1 MEKKIVINYND
12 KQTRV
17 ALLED
22 GRAAEIYM
30 ERPVQQRMIGNIYK
44 GKVENVLPGMQA
56 AFVNIGE
63 GKNAFFYVGDVPY
76 TGEEERKERKEKK
89 VPIQRRLQVKE
100 EVLVQVMKESF
111 GSKGARLTGHITL
124 PGRYL
129 VLMPSLNY
137 IGVSRRIQLSQERE
151 RLKKEMEALRPPD
164 VGVIVRTAAEGA
176 SAACLKKDLK
186 FLLRLWDD
194 IQNLHKKEKAPA
206 LLFRDKA
213 LIYRVVR
220 DFFNESVREL
230 IIDHEREYYKVLKI
244 VTSLSPK
251 LKNRVTCY
259 RGSEPIFERYD
270 VEDEIERA
278 LGRLVWLKC
287 GGYLVFDETEALT
300 AIDVNTGKYTG
311 RKNLEETI
319 LKTNLEAAT
328 EIARQIRL
336 RDIGGMIIVDI
347 IDMNTAE
354 HRQQVLERLKQGM
367 ALDRTKN
374 QILGFTS
381 LGLIEIT
388 RKRVTQGLAEA
399 MQQPCSYCHGKGK
412 VLLPEMVSDKVERE
426 LKKILHRSD
435 VEAVLVETN
444 SEVAALLI
452 GSGGTYL
459 KKLEAQTGKNIFI
472 RGSDSMHVEKY
483 NILMSGSLQ
492 EVARHALP
500 VEEGG
505 LYRVTVEEPHFSQPG
520 HGIARLDGYVLDIED
535 GAELVGEEVQV
546 VIKEA
551 ERTFA
556 RAVIWKKEFDL
567 DQF

>member
-22 GRAAEIYM
+22 GLVVEIYM
-30 ERPVQQRMIGNIYK
+30 ERPVHQRMIGNIYK
-44 GKVENVLPGMQA
+44 GKVENILPGMQA

-76 TGEEERKERKEKK
+76 TGSEEKSEKK
-89 VPIQRRLQVKE
+89 VPIQRRLHVKE

-129 VLMPSLNY
+129 VLMPGMNY
-137 IGVSRRIQLSQERE
+137 VGVSRRIEVPQERE
-151 RLKKEMEALRPPD
+151 RLKKEMEALRPPHM
-164 VGVIVRTAAEGA
+164 GVIVRTAAEGA
-176 SAACLKKDLK
+176 KIISLKNDLK
-186 FLLRLWDD
+186 FLLRLWDN
-194 IQNLHKKEKAPA
+194 IQNSYEKERAPA
-206 LLFRDKA
+206 LLYRDEA

-220 DFFNESVREL
+220 DFFNESVQEL
-230 IIDHEREYYKVLKI
+230 IIDHEQEYFKVLKI
-244 VTSLSPK
+244 LSGLSPK
-251 LKNRVTCY
+251 LKNRVVYY
-259 RGSEPIFERYD
+259 RGSEPIFERFNI
-270 VEDEIERA
+270 ETEIERA
-278 LGRLVWLKC
+278 LGRLAWLDC

-300 AIDVNTGKYTG
+300 VIDVNTGKYTG

-319 LKTNLEAAT
+319 LKTNLEAAE

-347 IDMNTAE
+347 IDMSVAE

-367 ALDRTKN
+367 SRDRTKN
-374 QILGFTS
+374 QVLGFTS
-381 LGLIEIT
+381 LGMIEIT
-388 RKRVTQGLAEA
+388 RKRVTQGLAA
-399 MQQPCSYCHGKGK
+399 VMQQPCSYCHGKGR
-412 VLLPEMVSDKVERE
+412 VLLPEVVSSKVERE
-426 LKKILHRSD
+426 LKKILHRRGI
-435 VEAVLVETN
+435 EAVLVEMN

-452 GSGGTYL
+452 GSGGAYL
-459 KKLEAQTGKNIFI
+459 KKLEAETGKNIFI

-505 LYRVTVEEPHFSQPG
+505 LYRVTVEEPHFSNPG
-520 HGIARLDGYVLDIED
+520 HGIARIDGYVLDIEA
-535 GAELVGEEVQV
+535 GGELVGEEVQV

-551 ERTFA
+551 TRTFA
-556 RAVIWKKEFDL
+556 RAVIWKKEFNHDL
-567 DQF
+567 L

>member
-17 ALLED
+17 ALLEN

-30 ERPVQQRMIGNIYK
+30 ERPIQQRMIGNIYK

-76 TGEEERKERKEKK
+76 TGEEEKNEKK

-137 IGVSRRIQLSQERE
+137 VGVSRRIQAPQERE

-164 VGVIVRTAAEGA
+164 IGVIVRTAAEGA
-176 SAACLKKDLK
+176 PISSLKRDLRY
-186 FLLRLWDD
+186 LLRLWDD
-194 IQNLHKKEKAPA
+194 VRNLYEKEKAPA
-206 LLFRDKA
+206 LLFRDEE

-230 IIDHEREYYKVLKI
+230 IIDHEKEYLKVLKI
-244 VTSLSPK
+244 VAGLSPK

-259 RGSEPIFERYD
+259 HDSEPIFERYG
-270 VEDEIERA
+270 VEEEIEQA

-347 IDMNTAE
+347 IDMNKLE

-367 ALDRTKN
+367 GLDRTKN
-374 QILGFTS
+374 QVLGFTS

-388 RKRVTQGLAEA
+388 RKRVTQGLSAI
-399 MQQPCSYCHGKGK
+399 MQQPCSYCHGKGR

-426 LKKILHRSD
+426 LKKILHRREI
-435 VEAVLVETN
+435 EAVLVETN

-551 ERTFA
+551 ARTFA
-556 RAVIWKKEFDL
+556 RAVVWKKEFSQ

>member
-1 MEKKIVINYND
+1 MEKKIIINYND

-22 GRAAEIYM
+22 GLVMEIYV
-30 ERPVQQRMIGNIYK
+30 ERPVHQRMVGNIYK
-44 GKVENVLPGMQA
+44 GKVENILPGMQA
-56 AFVNIGE
+56 SFVNIGE
-63 GKNAFFYVGDVPY
+63 GKNAFLYVGDVPY
-76 TGEEERKERKEKK
+76 SGNGKKTEKK
-89 VPIQRRLQVKE
+89 VPIQRRLHVKE

-129 VLMPSLNY
+129 VLMPGMNY
-137 IGVSRRIQLSQERE
+137 VGVSRRIETPRERE
-151 RLKKEMEALRPPD
+151 RLKKEMNDLRPENM
-164 VGVIVRTAAEGA
+164 GVIVRTAAEGTKNL
-176 SAACLKKDLK
+176 CLKKDLK

-194 IQNLHKKEKAPA
+194 IQNSYEKEKAPA
-206 LLFRDKA
+206 LLYRDEE

-220 DFFNESVREL
+220 DFFNESVQEL
-230 IIDHEREYYKVLKI
+230 VIDHEREYLKVLKI
-244 VTSLSPK
+244 LAGISPK
-251 LKNRVTCY
+251 LKKRVVYY
-259 RGSEPIFERYD
+259 RGSEPIFEHFN
-270 VEDEIERA
+270 VETEIERA
-278 LGRLVWLKC
+278 LGRLVWLDC

-300 AIDVNTGKYTG
+300 VVDVNTGKYTG
-311 RKNLEETI
+311 KKNLEETI
-319 LKTNLEAAT
+319 LKTNLEAAE

-347 IDMNTAE
+347 IDMNVAE
-354 HRQQVLERLKQGM
+354 HRQQVLERLQQGM
-367 ALDRTKN
+367 DRDRTKN
-374 QILGFTS
+374 QVLGFTS

-388 RKRVTQGLAEA
+388 RKRVTQGLSAM
-399 MQQPCSYCHGKGK
+399 MQQPCSYCHGKGR
-412 VLLPEMVSDKVERE
+412 VLLPEVVSSRVERE
-426 LKKILHRSD
+426 LKKILHRRE
-435 VEAVLVETN
+435 VEAVLVEMN

-452 GSGGTYL
+452 GSGGAYL
-459 KKLEAQTGKNIFI
+459 KKLEAETGKNIFV

-505 LYRVTVEEPHFSQPG
+505 LYRVTVEEPHFSNPG

-535 GAELVGEEVQV
+535 GGSLVGEEVQV

-551 ERTFA
+551 TRTFA
-556 RAVIWKKEFDL
+556 RAVIWKKELHHDL
-567 DQF
+567 F